1 MKYLL
6 PLILGTALLA
16 SATISRAELMPGEV
30 DFGNLS
36 PSKSGG
42 DFVEVN
48 LPANLISLA
57 ARFVEKEDKEV
68 AQLLNG
74 LKLVH
79 VTAIGVNDD
88 NRADLEKRVKKVQAD
103 LQGKGWQRI
112 VTARKDTQEAGVYLA
127 MDSKGAIQGLAV
139 AAIEPQKGAVFVN
152 IVGDIKPEQ
161 LSKLGDRLHIDPL
174 KNVQVEEEK
183 EKKSE

>member
-6 PLILGTALLA
+6 PLILGTALFA

-74 LKLVH
+74 LKLVQ
-79 VTAIGVNDD
+79 VTALGVNDD
-88 NRADLEKRVKKVQAD
+88 IGADLEERAKKVKPD
-103 LQGKGWQRI
+103 LQGKGGERT
-112 VTARKDTQEAGVYLA
+112 VTARTDT
-127 MDSKGAIQGLAV
+127 
-139 AAIEPQKGAVFVN
+139 
-152 IVGDIKPEQ
+152 
-161 LSKLGDRLHIDPL
+161 
-174 KNVQVEEEK
+174 K
-183 EKKSE
+183 E

>member
-6 PLILGTALLA
+6 PLMLGTALLTSPVNIKA
-16 SATISRAELMPGEV
+16 SELMPGEV
-30 DFGNLS
+30 DFGTLS

-42 DFVEVN
+42 EFVEVN

-57 ARFVEKEDKEV
+57 ARLVEKEDKEV

-79 VTAIGVNDD
+79 VTAVGVNDD
-88 NRADLEKRVKKVQAD
+88 NRADIEKKVKKVQAD

-112 VTARKDTQEAGVYLA
+112 VTARKEGQEAGVYLA
-127 MDSKGAIQGLAV
+127 MDAKGAIQGLAV

-174 KNVQVEEEK
+174 KNVKVEEEK
-183 EKKSE
+183 KSE